1 MRLCIHQMPTG
12 LLCRSPALRDNVR
25 CFHHLRAFNRQLT
38 RAKQHRNLPMH
49 TPPHRIRSLNRIIQ
63 ALVARQLQLSI
74 ARGKLTEI
82 AASTH
87 P

>member
-12 LLCRSPALRDNVR
+12 LLCGSPALRDNVR
-25 CFHHLRAFNRQLT
+25 CFHHLRTFNRQLT

-49 TPPHRIRSLNRIIQ
+49 SPEHRIRSLNRIIQ
-63 ALVARQLQLSI
+63 ALAARQLPLSF
-74 ARGKLTEI
+74 AQQKLTEI

-87 P
+87 H